1 MSWCVRVGEGRGR
14 ERVLLV
20 RKGRNGARGVRM
32 QFQKYAYAGKG
43 KGAAMRPQRPPRRGN
58 AQWAALDNDTV
69 LEIFGYLEGDRKV
82 ARLAHLDKRT
92 RRVARAA
99 VQRHLRLSDSQFAV
113 FRAVLE
119 RRESVLLMGNPGSG
133 KSFLLKVLKERMRSP
148 LVTASTAAAA
158 EKINAWT
165 LHSALGLGLGERTA
179 EEIVK
184 KQRTPVRG
192 VVYPKPGQTCSQLV
206 VDEVSMLTAK
216 LLDLAADV
224 LALLRGR
231 LPQLV
236 VSGDPMQLGAVG
248 ADKDGAF
255 YDSRLVGRLKPYV
268 LTESFRQ
275 AQDSHFLSILN
286 RARLGKAR
294 LDDVE
299 WIQEHAL
306 PSAWAGAPRLF
317 CRVWEVQDYN
327 KRKLEE
333 LPAGGLHIY
342 HAQCTGHVPH
352 AVQRNFDNGADLQL
366 KPNARVV
373 LNRNLPEYPMLHNG
387 SCGTVHSL
395 APGSALV
402 HFDAGVAIRIKP
414 VTQEYEQAGKVVGT
428 RIAMPLMLA
437 WAVSIHRAQGATL
450 DSMAVDLRRAFA
462 PGQAYVALSRV
473 REVHHA
479 EIAGLSLF
487 KLNEID
493 KTALR
498 FYKACETRSH
508 ARLERRCEREREAEL
523 REFWETEAD
532 DHALNTMMDHFEA
545 GRAGS

>member
-1 MSWCVRVGEGRGR
+1 MSWCVCRVGEGRGR

-306 PSAWAGAPRLF
+306 PSAWARGAAPLLPRVGSAGLQQAEARGAARGRTAHLPRPVHRARAPRGPVQLL
-317 CRVWEVQDYN
+317 CR
-327 KRKLEE
+327 
-333 LPAGGLHIY
+333 PA
-342 HAQCTGHVPH
+342 AQAECARGAQSQP
-352 AVQRNFDNGADLQL
+352 ARIPDAAQRLVRHGALAG
-366 KPNARVV
+366 ARVGA
-373 LNRNLPEYPMLHNG
+373 R
-387 SCGTVHSL
+387 
-395 APGSALV
+395 AL
-402 HFDAGVAIRIKP
+402 
-414 VTQEYEQAGKVVGT
+414 
-428 RIAMPLMLA
+428 
-437 WAVSIHRAQGATL
+437 
-450 DSMAVDLRRAFA
+450 
-462 PGQAYVALSRV
+462 
-473 REVHHA
+473 
-479 EIAGLSLF
+479 
-487 KLNEID
+487 
-493 KTALR
+493 
-498 FYKACETRSH
+498 
-508 ARLERRCEREREAEL
+508 
-523 REFWETEAD
+523 
-532 DHALNTMMDHFEA
+532 
-545 GRAGS
+545 